1 MEKEYWKMYK
11 LANHYLVK
19 SIGLLEKTM
28 IEKLKSLG
36 LTLEERSYFNVSYCG
51 GFETEITYKGEA
63 FLVHF
68 SMEDLLEMETS
79 EELWERVNGFG
90 NI

>member
-1 MEKEYWKMYK
+1 MGKEYWKMFK

-19 SIGLLEKTM
+19 ATGLLETTM

-36 LTLEERSYFNVSYCG
+36 LTSEERSCLNVSYCG
-51 GFETEITYKGEA
+51 GYETEITYKGESL
-63 FLVHF
+63 LVHF
-68 SMEDLLEMETS
+68 SLEDLLEMETS
-79 EELWERVNGFG
+79 EELWELVNRYG